1 MHENYYDDENVD
13 SSSDNEE
20 YDYVQMNS
28 LNEVINIPLST
39 IDHYIDDQG
48 FFTRFDTLMFIK
60 EVFNLVQVNLELL
73 DNVNYEMVKLQ
84 DKWTLKVSFKY
95 FDLRQKQIV

>member
-39 IDHYIDDQG
+39 IDHYIDD
-48 FFTRFDTLMFIK
+48 
-60 EVFNLVQVNLELL
+60 
-73 DNVNYEMVKLQ
+73 
-84 DKWTLKVSFKY
+84 
-95 FDLRQKQIV
+95 